1 MLKIE
6 RYGNTRH
13 WAVYDGHELVVV
25 TLYKRGAQEVLRRL
39 QALAPPAP
47 AVAPAAAAP
56 TPVHRGH
63 GRTAEDCLARTA
75 VL

>member
-1 MLKIE
+1 MLRIE
-6 RYGNTRH
+6 HYGKSRY

-47 AVAPAAAAP
+47 AVEPAAAAP
-56 TPVHRGH
+56 TPAHREH